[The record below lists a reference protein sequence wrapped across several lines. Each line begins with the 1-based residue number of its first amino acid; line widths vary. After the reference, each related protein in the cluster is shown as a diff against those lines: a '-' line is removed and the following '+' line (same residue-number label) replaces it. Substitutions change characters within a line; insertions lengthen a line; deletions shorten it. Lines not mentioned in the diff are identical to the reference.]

1 MKKSDVIAGLLALAH
16 ETRLDIF
23 RMLIEA
29 GPKGIAAGRIAER
42 LGVSPTSVSFHL
54 NQLRHADLIS
64 FRRESRSLIYTA
76 AYPVMTDLVNYLTQN
91 CCRGS
96 EASCKLNEFSSL
108 LCEQEDGATQ
118 NVKPNIK

>member
-23 RMLIEA
+23 RLLIQA
-29 GPKGIAAGRIAER
+29 GPEGISAGRIAER
-42 LGVSPTSVSFHL
+42 LGVSPTSASFHL
-54 NQLRHADLIS
+54 NELRHADLIS

-76 AYPVMTDLVNYLTQN
+76 AYPVMTELLSYLTQN

-96 EASCKLNEFSSL
+96 EASCDLNELSSL
-108 LCEQEDGATQ
+108 LCQPEESKTQ
-118 NVKPNIK
+118 NIKLDAK